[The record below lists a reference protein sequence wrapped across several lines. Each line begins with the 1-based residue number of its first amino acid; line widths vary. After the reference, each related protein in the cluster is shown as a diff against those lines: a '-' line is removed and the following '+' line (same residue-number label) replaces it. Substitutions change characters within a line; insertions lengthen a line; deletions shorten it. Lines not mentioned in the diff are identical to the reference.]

1 VDRILGGEEEGA
13 HQSGLSMT
21 EGIGSGGRRSASR
34 SAAHRQRQNGRGGST
49 QRREARGGAAWVKG
63 EQERS
68 VHCGSMMVSRAVAG
82 VVWEEEGKRR
92 TLRLAVS
99 TSYSRNR
106 RCEPAAW
113 RREPWAEA
121 VVAPAAVWYGRG
133 LSAVVQTVRLTGGP
147 HAV

>member
-1 VDRILGGEEEGA
+1 MGQRGTRAVCPLWLNDGEQGGGW
-13 HQSGLSMT
+13 
-21 EGIGSGGRRSASR
+21 
-34 SAAHRQRQNGRGGST
+34 
-49 QRREARGGAAWVKG
+49 GGAK
-63 EQERS
+63 
-68 VHCGSMMVSRAVAG
+68 

-106 RCEPAAW
+106 RCEPTAW

-121 VVAPAAVWYGRG
+121 VVALAAVWYGRG